1 MIERFFDEMRRGA
14 RARRELTEPPE
25 TADDGSQS
33 NSGAGDGSDE
43 NFLSALPTIRK
54 IVWRRLFSSKWDGAP
69 DAVQKIILQLLIW
82 RKNNPDKI
90 EGMSPDEWQSFA
102 SKTAY
107 HAVNKPLPNNEL
119 FSAPLD
125 EADEIPGETAVAGNT
140 AAELASLLSVFWQEI
155 CGLSLRQ
162 RRSLLLGSESL
173 LVLLKYNGVSNE
185 KLSEILEFSDNELSE
200 IIARLPLKDQ
210 QIAQL
215 IVDREDENQN
225 VHFLTRSIKKAR
237 HEARAKLKKLL
248 SE

>member
-25 TADDGSQS
+25 PADDGSQS
-33 NSGAGDGSDE
+33 NSGGDGSDE

-54 IVWRRLFSSKWDGAP
+54 IVWRRLFSSKTDGAP

-90 EGMSPDEWQSFA
+90 EGMNPDEWQSFA

-107 HAVNKPLPNNEL
+107 HAVNKPLPNNER
-119 FSAPLD
+119 FSAPLE
-125 EADEIPGETAVAGNT
+125 EADEIPGESAVAGNT
-140 AAELASLLSVFWQEI
+140 AAELASLLSVFWQGI

-185 KLSEILEFSDNELSE
+185 KLSEILELGENELSE
-200 IIARLPLKDQ
+200 IIAKLPLKDL

-215 IVDREDENQN
+215 IVDREDGNQN